1 MTPLIHINYFF
12 DAWRFWENGLSLEGH
27 ISLRFYWKC
36 LCVMDSKTWGWVND
50 VYPVDYP
57 VKMIIAGHRNGCL
70 MRYERNE
77 KQEKETFIILFSLQI
92 QEDIRIKFCS
102 TEEIHEDG
110 CISAGLVCFGS
121 TVHLLIG
128 VTLILYLK
136 LHFLFLPQKIIWKLY
151 LRASVNSNE
160 LKITPE
166 KSNNISNCHSS
177 SWFL

>member
-1 MTPLIHINYFF
+1 MLFQTCKTFVDEMWEHLNDSIDSYKLLFWCVTLLGEWAFIGVTHIPGFI
-12 DAWRFWENGLSLEGH
+12 ENVFVL
-27 ISLRFYWKC
+27 WKF
-36 LCVMDSKTWGWVND
+36 MDSKTWGWVND

-128 VTLILYLK
+128 VTLILNLK

-151 LRASVNSNE
+151 LRASVNSN
-160 LKITPE
+160 
-166 KSNNISNCHSS
+166 
-177 SWFL
+177 